1 MKPARQRKS
10 QVRPRAGRLTGPGAG
25 RPSSPSSPESS
36 SQPCDGVA
44 SVSLST
50 SGPKPTASV
59 PAVGL
64 VPSLSTVA
72 PSAPRR
78 LAPEAFD
85 REERS
90 GVNTPAGEGG
100 ATTPAMPASVAME
113 QEHFGIF
120 LRRARERRELVL
132 ADVAQ
137 KTKVARSTLELLER
151 GQLADLPA
159 GVYVRGFIR
168 SFARA
173 VGTDETEPLL
183 MYERAVEAKC
193 RADKARDVTPVAE
206 LPAPLGPHADDEAMA
221 PRRGL
226 GLAVFVIILLLIA
239 TITLSLLLRRPP
251 PSGEGLSLA
260 PTPELPSAP
269 RTPPA

>member
-1 MKPARQRKS
+1 MKPARQRKN
-10 QVRPRAGRLTGPGAG
+10 QVRARAGRVTGPDGG
-25 RPSSPSSPESS
+25 SSSSPPPVMKSI
-36 SQPCDGVA
+36 DGLA
-44 SVSLST
+44 PDRAPGAAALEIRAALSSVSPST
-50 SGPKPTASV
+50 AQS
-59 PAVGL
+59 
-64 VPSLSTVA
+64 
-72 PSAPRR
+72 
-78 LAPEAFD
+78 LAPQAFD
-85 REERS
+85 RDERS
-90 GVNTPAGEGG
+90 AVNTPPGEGPV
-100 ATTPAMPASVAME
+100 TTPAVPPSIAME
-113 QEHFGIF
+113 QEHFGTF

-151 GQLADLPA
+151 GQLAELPA

-206 LPAPLGPHADDEAMA
+206 LPVPMGPHADDEAMA

-260 PTPELPSAP
+260 PARALPTVPHTPLA
-269 RTPPA
+269 

>member
-1 MKPARQRKS
+1 MKRAHQRRSQPRQQASKQTGSLTTPVKS
-10 QVRPRAGRLTGPGAG
+10 HANPGPEVKTSADGVEMIPLVKSVRPIPTGLAAQMVDPG
-25 RPSSPSSPESS
+25 S
-36 SQPCDGVA
+36 
-44 SVSLST
+44 
-50 SGPKPTASV
+50 
-59 PAVGL
+59 
-64 VPSLSTVA
+64 
-72 PSAPRR
+72 
-78 LAPEAFD
+78 
-85 REERS
+85 RS
-90 GVNTPAGEGG
+90 GVNTPAGEV
-100 ATTPAMPASVAME
+100 AAMTPVAAAPSTAME
-113 QEHFGIF
+113 QEHFGTF
-120 LRRARERRELVL
+120 LRRARESQDLVL

-183 MYERAVEAKC
+183 MYERAVEAKS
-193 RADKARDVTPVAE
+193 RAEKTRDVTPVAE
-206 LPAPLGPHADDEAMA
+206 LPVPTGPHADDESMT

-260 PTPELPSAP
+260 PAIDLPVPSQ
-269 RTPPA
+269 TPPA